1 MLLPDVVFCWQAS
14 GWIVTGPAWVYC
26 VTLSCH
32 SAGWGYG
39 SCCRAVAQNLHIT
52 LTLELNGRRSQCS
65 SKTRQLCPEQRDSSW
80 HSLHTW
86 EAGVF
91 TQPDA
96 LVYTTWPSHSK
107 LGCFSGGYS
116 NRETLS
122 NVMLIKRLASFF
134 NGLGQQNGTLTI
146 TSGRSVCSQLDRF
159 WECQAVGGLLN
170 TLAEWMPYKILLWRV
185 QVRINLSCLLPYSID
200 QPLHMLV
207 FWFWK
212 FVSLIY
218 TDKCTVTG
226 QNMAF
231 IIL

>member
-1 MLLPDVVFCWQAS
+1 MGEDLSAPPRQDNFAQSREIQADILFTHGKLEFLHSQMLWSTQLGHLIVSWDASLGVIQTGRPFQMLCW
-14 GWIVTGPAWVYC
+14 
-26 VTLSCH
+26 L
-32 SAGWGYG
+32 
-39 SCCRAVAQNLHIT
+39 
-52 LTLELNGRRSQCS
+52 
-65 SKTRQLCPEQRDSSW
+65 RDSAHFLMGSD
-80 HSLHTW
+80 S
-86 EAGVF
+86 
-91 TQPDA
+91 
-96 LVYTTWPSHSK
+96 
-107 LGCFSGGYS
+107 
-116 NRETLS
+116 R
-122 NVMLIKRLASFF
+122 I
-134 NGLGQQNGTLTI
+134 GTLTI

-159 WECQAVGGLLN
+159 WGCQAVGGLLN

-218 TDKCTVTG
+218 TGKCTVTG